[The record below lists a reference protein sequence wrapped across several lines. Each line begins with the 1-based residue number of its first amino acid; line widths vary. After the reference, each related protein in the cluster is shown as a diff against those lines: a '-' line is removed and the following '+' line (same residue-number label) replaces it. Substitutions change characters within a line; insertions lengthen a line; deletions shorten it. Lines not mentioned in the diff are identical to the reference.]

1 MYSMKIRTFIPGN
14 VALPVIPVVE
24 ITDDMRVTG
33 RVRMPKGI
41 ARGVM
46 ANGTVVAWAVAREPD
61 ANGVR
66 HITVET
72 DVHHRRKGYATA
84 CIQALVRDVR
94 EPLVYRCEE
103 RNVHSAKTALKAG
116 FTEVVVEDSALL

>member
-24 ITDDMRVTG
+24 ITDEMRVSG
-33 RVRMPKGI
+33 RVRMPQGI

-46 ANGTVVAWAVAREPD
+46 ADGTVVAWAVAREPN

-94 EPLVYRCEE
+94 DPLVYRCEE
-103 RNVHSAKTALKAG
+103 RNVHSAKTALKIA
-116 FTEVVVEDSALL
+116 EKSEELK

>member
-1 MYSMKIRTFIPGN
+1 MHSMKIRTFIPGN

-24 ITDDMRVTG
+24 ITDDMRVSG

-46 ANGTVVAWAVAREPD
+46 ADGTVVAWVVAREPD

-103 RNVHSAKTALKAG
+103 RNVQSAKTALKAG
-116 FTEVVVEDSALL
+116 FTEVTVEDAALL